1 MRRLL
6 VILLALAIV
15 PTAAAATFSVTLNTA
30 SPVTAPGVTLNG
42 VDQTQTFPLSITVSD
57 PSPGSGNGWNVSMAA
72 TAPTNG
78 ANTLPALIVT
88 TVAAGACSGGSCV
101 NATNSVTWPVTL
113 TSGGVKIFNAAVGTG
128 TKTIVLTPT
137 VTITYPANAFPLTY
151 SSTLT
156 VTGINNG
163 P

>member
-6 VILLALAIV
+6 VVLVALTVV
-15 PTAAAATFSVTLNTA
+15 PTATAAFSVTLNTA

-42 VDQTQTFPLSITVSD
+42 VDQTQTFTLSITVSD
-57 PSPGSGNGWNVSMAA
+57 ANPGSGNGWNVSMAA

-78 ANTLPALIVT
+78 ARTLPPLVVT

-101 NATNSVTWPVTL
+101 NPTNSITWPVTL
-113 TSGGVKIFNAAVGTG
+113 TTGGVKIFNAAVGTG
-128 TKTIVLTPT
+128 TKTTALTPT
-137 VTITYPANAFPLTY
+137 VQITYPANAIPLTY

>member
-1 MRRLL
+1 VRSLL
-6 VILLALAIV
+6 VVLLALTIV
-15 PTAAAATFSVTLNTA
+15 PTAAAAVFSVTLNTA

-42 VDQTQTFPLSITVSD
+42 IDQTQTFPVSITVSD
-57 PSPGSGNGWNVSMAA
+57 PSPAAGNGWNVSMAA

-78 ANTLPALIVT
+78 ANVLPALVVT
-88 TVAAGACSGGSCV
+88 TVATPGCSGGGCV
-101 NATNSVTWPVTL
+101 TAINAITWPVTL
-113 TSGGVKIFNAAVGTG
+113 TVGGVKIYNATVGTG
-128 TKTIVLTPT
+128 TKTTALTPT
-137 VTITYPANAFPLTY
+137 VQISYPANALPLTY

>member
-6 VILLALAIV
+6 VVVLALVIV
-15 PTAAAATFSVTLNTA
+15 PTATAAFSVTLTTA

-42 VDQTQTFPLSITVSD
+42 VDQTQTFTLSITVSD
-57 PSPGSGNGWNVSMAA
+57 GAPGSGNGWNVSMAA

-78 ANTLPALIVT
+78 ANVLPALIVT
-88 TVAAGACSGGSCV
+88 NVAAAACTGGGCV
-101 NATNSVTWPVTL
+101 NPTNAITWPQTL

-128 TKTIVLTPT
+128 TKSDILTPT
-137 VTITYPANAFPLTY
+137 VKITYPANAFPLTY

>member
-6 VILLALAIV
+6 VVVLALVIV
-15 PTAAAATFSVTLNTA
+15 PTATAAFSVTLTTA

-42 VDQTQTFPLSITVSD
+42 VDQTQTFTLSITVSD
-57 PSPGSGNGWNVSMAA
+57 PNPGSGNGWNVSMAA
-72 TAPTNG
+72 TAPTSG
-78 ANTLPALIVT
+78 ANMLPALIVT
-88 TVAAGACSGGSCV
+88 TVAAGACSGGACV
-101 NATNSVTWPVTL
+101 NATNAIGWPVTL
-113 TSGGVKIFNAAVGTG
+113 TAGGVKIFNAAIGTG
-128 TKTIVLTPT
+128 TKTTVLTPT
-137 VTITYPANAFPLTY
+137 VQITYPANAFPLTY

>member
-1 MRRLL
+1 VRSLL
-6 VILLALAIV
+6 VVLLALAVV
-15 PTAAAATFSVTLNTA
+15 PTAAAAFTVTLNTA

-42 VDQTQTFPLSITVSD
+42 VDQTQTFTLSITVAD
-57 PSPGSGNGWNVSMAA
+57 ANPGSGNGWNVSIAA

-78 ANTLPALIVT
+78 TATLPALVVT
-88 TVAAGACSGGSCV
+88 TVAGGACAGGSCA

-113 TSGGVKIFNAAVGTG
+113 TAGGVKIFNAAVGTG
-128 TKTIVLTPT
+128 TKSVALTPT
-137 VTITYPANAFPLTY
+137 VQISYPANALPLTY

>member
-1 MRRLL
+1 MRSLL
-6 VILLALAIV
+6 VALLALIV
-15 PTAAAATFSVTLNTA
+15 VPAAAAFTVTLNTA

-42 VDQTQTFPLSITVSD
+42 VDQTQTFTLSITTSD
-57 PSPGSGNGWNVSMAA
+57 TNPGAGAGWNVSMAA
-72 TAPTNG
+72 TAPANG

-88 TVAAGACSGGSCV
+88 TVAASACSGGSCV
-101 NATNSVTWPVTL
+101 NATNTVTWPVTL

-128 TKTIVLTPT
+128 TKTITLTPT
-137 VTITYPANAFPLTY
+137 VKITYPANAFPLTY

>member
-1 MRRLL
+1 VRSLL
-6 VILLALAIV
+6 VVLLALIVV
-15 PTAAAATFSVTLNTA
+15 PTAAATFTVTLTTS

-57 PSPGSGNGWNVSMAA
+57 ANPGSGNGWNVSMAA

-78 ANTLPALIVT
+78 ANALPALVVT
-88 TVAAGACSGGSCV
+88 TVATSGCSGGSCV
-101 NATNSVTWPVTL
+101 NATNAIGWPVTL
-113 TSGGVKIFNAAVGTG
+113 TSGGVKIYNAAVGTG
-128 TKTIVLTPT
+128 TKTTTLTPT
-137 VTITYPANAFPLTY
+137 VEISYPANALPLTY

>member
-1 MRRLL
+1 VRSLL
-6 VILLALAIV
+6 VVLLALTIV
-15 PTAAAATFSVTLNTA
+15 PAAAAFSVTLNTL
-30 SPVTAPGVTLNG
+30 SPVAAPGVTLNG
-42 VDQTQTFPLSITVSD
+42 VDQTQTFTLSITVSD
-57 PSPGSGNGWNVSMAA
+57 TNPGSGNGWNVSMAA

-78 ANTLPALIVT
+78 ANALPALIVT

-101 NATNSVTWPVTL
+101 NATNAITWPQTL
-113 TSGGVKIFNAAVGTG
+113 TAGGVKIFNAAIGTG
-128 TKTIVLTPT
+128 TKTTALTPT
-137 VTITYPANAFPLTY
+137 VKITYPANALPLTY

>member
-1 MRRLL
+1 MRSLL
-6 VILLALAIV
+6 VVLLALIVV
-15 PTAAAATFSVTLNTA
+15 PTAAAFTVTLNTA

-42 VDQTQTFPLSITVSD
+42 VDQTQTFTLSITTSD
-57 PSPGSGNGWNVSMAA
+57 TNPGSGNGWNVSMSA

-78 ANTLPALIVT
+78 ADTLPALVVT
-88 TVAAGACSGGSCV
+88 TVAASACSGGSCV

-113 TSGGVKIFNAAVGTG
+113 TSGGVKIYNAAIGTG
-128 TKTIVLTPT
+128 TKTTTLTPT
-137 VTITYPANAFPLTY
+137 VQITYPANALPLTY

>member
-1 MRRLL
+1 MRSLL
-6 VILLALAIV
+6 VVLLALVVV
-15 PTAAAATFSVTLNTA
+15 PTAAAAFSVTLNTV

-42 VDQTQTFPLSITVSD
+42 VDQTQTFTVSITVSD
-57 PSPGSGNGWNVSMAA
+57 GTPGSGNGWNVSMAA

-78 ANTLPALIVT
+78 ANTLPALVVT
-88 TVAAGACSGGSCV
+88 TVAAGACSGGGCV
-101 NATNSVTWPVTL
+101 NATNAITWPQTL
-113 TSGGVKIFNAAVGTG
+113 TVGGLKIFNAAIGTG
-128 TKTIVLTPT
+128 TKTTVLTPT
-137 VTITYPANAFPLTY
+137 VQITYPANAFPLTY